1 MNSKPLTV
9 VAEMEAKPGSE
20 ATVRAALTSLIAPS
34 RGHAGCITYDLHEAN
49 DHTNHFMFYENWTSK
64 DLLDQHLADP
74 FVAGVLSQIAP
85 LLTNPARISLWT
97 KTGSTV

>member
-20 ATVRAALTSLIAPS
+20 ATVRAALTSLMTPS

-49 DHTNHFMFYENWTSK
+49 DHAGRFLFHEDWTSN

-74 FVAGVLSQIAP
+74 FVAGVLNQIAP
-85 LLTNPARISLWT
+85 LLTSPARISLWT
-97 KTGSTV
+97 KAD